1 MFLPCTKEEMAQL
14 GWEQADIILVSG
26 DAYVD
31 SPFSGTA
38 VIGHVLLAAG
48 FKTAILPQPQL
59 GSTSDILRLGS
70 PRLFW
75 GVSSGCVDSMVANYT
90 ATGKRR
96 QQDDFTPGEKNT
108 ARPDRAVIAYCNAI
122 RSACKPCPP
131 IVIGGIEASLRR
143 IAHYDFWSDTVRRPL
158 LFDAKADICVYGMG
172 ERTIVELARCL
183 RDQNEWRLLR
193 GICYACP
200 ERDLQDVLGSEP
212 FGVLPAYADV
222 AVKDDSGRRAFLT
235 MFDLFYRNQ
244 EARTARTL
252 VQKND
257 TRVLV
262 HRPPAFPLTAGELDE
277 VYGLPF
283 AYDAHPMYRKL
294 GKIRALDTIRF
305 SVTTHRGCYGECNF
319 CAIAV
324 HQGRAV
330 VSRSEA
336 SIIEEVRRLSQHPRF
351 TGTLQD
357 VGGPTANMY
366 GFECSRK
373 MQAGACPDKRCL
385 YPQCCSALKPTHQA
399 QIRLLKKLRQLPGV
413 KHVFVASGIRP
424 DLVANDAA
432 CGEAYLDE
440 LVSYHVS
447 GQLKLA
453 PEHSV
458 PRILHAMGKPD
469 TTALLHF
476 KERFDAIN
484 RRKGLRQFLTYY
496 FIAAHPG
503 CTLDDMRALRQF
515 VLKHLKLTPEQVQIF
530 TPTPST
536 WSTAMYY
543 TGIDPVTGKGVNV
556 VKSYRERVEQK
567 DCLTGPVE
575 PWHPREASPGHQA
588 RKRPSS

>member
-1 MFLPCTKEEMAQL
+1 MFLPCTREEMVRL
-14 GWEQADIILVSG
+14 GWDQADVILVSG
-26 DAYVD
+26 DAYID

-38 VIGHVLLAAG
+38 VIGRVLLDAG

-59 GSTSDILRLGS
+59 GSTNDMLRLGV

-122 RSACKPCPP
+122 RAACKPCPP

-143 IAHYDFWSDTVRRPL
+143 IAHYDFWSDSVRRPI

-172 ERTIVELARCL
+172 ERTIVELARHL
-183 RDQNEWRLLR
+183 RDHTAWRLLR

-200 ERDLQDVLGSEP
+200 ENEVATVLGTEP
-212 FGVLPAYADV
+212 FCTLPAYHDV
-222 AVKDDSGRRAFLT
+222 AIKNAQGYQAFLQ
-235 MFDLFYRNQ
+235 MFALFYRNQ
-244 EARTARTL
+244 DARTAQTL
-252 VQKND
+252 IQKND

-262 HRPPAFPLTAGELDE
+262 HRPPAEPLSSRELDD
-277 VYGLPF
+277 VYRLPF
-283 AYDAHPMYRKL
+283 ENEAHPSYRKI

-305 SVTTHRGCYGECNF
+305 SVTSHRGCYGECNF

-330 VSRSEA
+330 ISRSEA
-336 SIIEEVRRLSQHPRF
+336 SIVEEVQRLTKHPRF
-351 TGTLQD
+351 TGTIQD

-373 MQAGACPDKRCL
+373 MQAGACADKRCL
-385 YPQCCSALKPTHQA
+385 YPQCCSALKPNHQA
-399 QIRLLKKLRQLPGV
+399 QIRLLSALRRLPGV

-424 DLVANDAA
+424 DLVANDKAY
-432 CGEAYLDE
+432 GEAYLEE
-440 LVSYHVS
+440 LVGHHVS

-453 PEHSV
+453 PEHTV

-469 TTALLHF
+469 VEALVQF

-484 RRKGLRQFLTYY
+484 RQKGLRQFLTYY

-503 CTLDDMRALRQF
+503 CALEDMQALQQF
-515 VLKHLKLTPEQVQIF
+515 VRKHLKLTPEQVQIF

-543 TGIDPVTGKGVNV
+543 TGLDPMTGKPLHVARN
-556 VKSYRERVEQK
+556 YRERTEQK
-567 DCLTGPVE
+567 ACLTELPSAYPGQ
-575 PWHPREASPGHQA
+575 HPHQA